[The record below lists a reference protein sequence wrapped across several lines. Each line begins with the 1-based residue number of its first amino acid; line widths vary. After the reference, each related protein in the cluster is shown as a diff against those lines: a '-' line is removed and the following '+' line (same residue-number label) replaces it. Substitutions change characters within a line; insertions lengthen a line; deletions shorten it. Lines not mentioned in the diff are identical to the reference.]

1 MAFLS
6 FTGGPLAENCYV
18 LYDEN
23 TKDAAVIDPG
33 FMNDALEKAIGQFHV
48 RCILLTH
55 GHFDHIRR
63 AYAVKELTGA
73 PVVSLDIEKPLVEDA
88 ALNGSLSMLHHV
100 ITAKVDETVKDSD
113 EFTLGDVAVRVMHTP
128 GHTAGGCCFVTDD
141 AVFTG
146 DSLMS
151 YSVGRTDLPTGDMT
165 ALMMS
170 LQKLAALPEHLAV
183 CGGHGNITTIRDEK
197 RMNPYLN
204 F

>member
-33 FMNDALEKAIGQFHV
+33 FMNDALEKAIGAFNV
-48 RCILLTH
+48 RYILLTH

-63 AYAVKELTGA
+63 AYMVKELTAA
-73 PVVSLDIEKPLVEDA
+73 PVVSLDMEKPLVEDA
-88 ALNGSLSMLHHV
+88 ALNGSLHMLRHA
-100 ITAKVDETVKDSD
+100 ITAKVDETVED
-113 EFTLGDVAVRVMHTP
+113 GDGFMIGGISVRVMHTP
-128 GHTAGGCCFVTDD
+128 GHTAGGCCYVTDD

-146 DSLMS
+146 DTLMS
-151 YSVGRTDLPTGDMT
+151 YSIGRTDLPTGDAN
-165 ALMMS
+165 ALMSS
-170 LQKLAALPEHLAV
+170 LQKLAALPGHLAV
-183 CGGHGNITTIRDEK
+183 CGGHGSVTTLRDEK
-197 RMNPYLN
+197 RLNPYLN